1 MQCRYAK
8 IKKTHMNIPMITISL
23 ASSDFVALILVT
35 IVRLAYGEMN
45 AEALV
50 VVIANNN
57 SFNIIIFVDD
67 STMTFKANY
76 YESFQSKRK
85 VRTRIPFVKK

>member
-1 MQCRYAK
+1 
-8 IKKTHMNIPMITISL
+8 MITISL

-35 IVRLAYGEMN
+35 TVRLAYGEMN

-50 VVIANNN
+50 VVVIANNN
-57 SFNIIIFVDD
+57 SLNIIISND
-67 STMTFKANY
+67 TKANY
-76 YESFQSKRK
+76 YESFQSKRVK